1 VTLKD
6 TYVKNVSDTSGSCI
20 IIIVINVSAL
30 FTAIILYNNK
40 MMNIE
45 QFLLTSTLLLSANVL
60 LI

>member
-1 VTLKD
+1 
-6 TYVKNVSDTSGSCI
+6 
-20 IIIVINVSAL
+20 
-30 FTAIILYNNK
+30 